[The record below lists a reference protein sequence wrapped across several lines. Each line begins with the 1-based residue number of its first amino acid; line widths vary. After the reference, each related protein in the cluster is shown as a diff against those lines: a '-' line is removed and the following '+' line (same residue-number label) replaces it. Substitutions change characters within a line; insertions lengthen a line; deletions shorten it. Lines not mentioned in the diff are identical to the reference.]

1 MTMIVTRMLVLT
13 VKLQRM
19 NYNNKLLRCRE
30 RVNRNSSK
38 IWLSPSHNG
47 VTWLKWLCASQPLP
61 EDAPAYRQIGAR
73 KVTDGREPSRA
84 SPLSAPGLRSMVSFS
99 FHIIIASSL
108 LITRRLRPLFIYSSM

>member
-30 RVNRNSSK
+30 RVNRNFSK
-38 IWLSPSHNG
+38 FWLSPSHNG
-47 VTWLKWLCASQPLP
+47 VTRLKWLRASQPLP

-73 KVTDGREPSRA
+73 KVTDGREPRVFKVD
-84 SPLSAPGLRSMVSFS
+84 LSYFRVNNVVL
-99 FHIIIASSL
+99 
-108 LITRRLRPLFIYSSM
+108 

>member
-30 RVNRNSSK
+30 RVNRKFSK
-38 IWLSPSHNG
+38 FWLSPSHNG
-47 VTWLKWLCASQPLP
+47 VTRLKWLRASQPLP

-73 KVTDGREPSRA
+73 KVTDGREPNHWDSN
-84 SPLSAPGLRSMVSFS
+84 
-99 FHIIIASSL
+99 SL
-108 LITRRLRPLFIYSSM
+108 PQHL

>member
-47 VTWLKWLCASQPLP
+47 VTRLKWLRASQPLP
-61 EDAPAYRQIGAR
+61 EDAPADRQIGAR
-73 KVTDGREPSRA
+73 KVRMVA
-84 SPLSAPGLRSMVSFS
+84 SLTNDHYL
-99 FHIIIASSL
+99 IL
-108 LITRRLRPLFIYSSM
+108 LCPTVER